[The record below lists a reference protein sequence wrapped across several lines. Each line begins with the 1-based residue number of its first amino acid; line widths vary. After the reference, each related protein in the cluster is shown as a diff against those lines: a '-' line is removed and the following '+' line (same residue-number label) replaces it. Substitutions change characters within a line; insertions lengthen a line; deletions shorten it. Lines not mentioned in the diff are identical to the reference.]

1 MEGGMNRILSG
12 VRIMGVF
19 TVVSVVGCS
28 SYHHHGMLGV
38 SKDNAYWQKGH
49 QDMVALIDRTVENPD
64 RAKQVN
70 GIIGEII
77 DHLKARRERER
88 VYHRQLYTL
97 NVSYTAPP
105 EEFTKILDEAN
116 SHRMQTSATILG
128 LRFKMKELMTADEW
142 KVLTDQMLS
151 YSGRYQHGGAGA
163 KTGY

>member
-1 MEGGMNRILSG
+1 MNRILSG
-12 VRIMGVF
+12 VRILGVF

-28 SYHHHGMLGV
+28 SYHHHGMQGV

-49 QDMVALIDRTVENPD
+49 QDMAALIDRTVENPD

-77 DHLKARRERER
+77 DELKARRERER
-88 VYHRQLYTL
+88 AYHRQLYTL
-97 NVSYTAPP
+97 NVSYTAQP

-116 SHRMQTSATILG
+116 NHRMQTSATILG

-163 KTGY
+163 KTGS